1 MVVPKV
7 FCLVWIFALE
17 AEHSHVSM
25 RDDFRQDSTQ
35 PRGLPEAYPPNA
47 LVNCGCDHLGP
58 AAGVEQVQTSPGQPR
73 EAALRRN
80 VRHVMIITM

>member
-47 LVNCGCDHLGP
+47 LVNCGYDTLDPQPVSNKYKPRLGSLGRQLSD
-58 AAGVEQVQTSPGQPR
+58 ATYVT
-73 EAALRRN
+73 
-80 VRHVMIITM
+80 